1 MDNILQKSGKACR
14 TKFTFKFS
22 ACMSCT
28 NAQQI
33 HAFTFVSCQ
42 LFYPV
47 SSCPYRKDGL
57 FCWHELATVRGAG
70 TSWMSSQPW
79 RKSSN
84 SLHSN
89 RWKPV
94 LVLQRPTKTKTFL
107 SDSLLQHLLDFWTS
121 GENFISRIFVVYGIS
136 DIAFKIN
143 ILPTCD
149 FFDTLVLQASST
161 ALIAYIRY

>member
-47 SSCPYRKDGL
+47 SSWRMAFFVDTNLQHLEGL
-57 FCWHELATVRGAG
+57 VPHEWARNHGGSLQRVCIAT
-70 TSWMSSQPW
+70 
-79 RKSSN
+79 N
-84 SLHSN
+84 
-89 RWKPV
+89 V
-94 LVLQRPTKTKTFL
+94 LVLQRLTKTFL
-107 SDSLLQHLLDFWTS
+107 SDLLLRHLLDFWTS
-121 GENFISRIFVVYGIS
+121 GENFISWIFVVYGIS